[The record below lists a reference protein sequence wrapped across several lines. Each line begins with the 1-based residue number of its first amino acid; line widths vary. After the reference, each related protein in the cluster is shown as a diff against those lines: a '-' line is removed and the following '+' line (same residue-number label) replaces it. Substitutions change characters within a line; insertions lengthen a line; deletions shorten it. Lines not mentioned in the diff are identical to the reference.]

1 MSSMAFAF
9 LITVAVGGVLYV
21 FIYPLIS
28 GENRVEQRM
37 KEISAD
43 EIVAKRGGGRKSA
56 DASTNRRQQVEDTL
70 KQLEAKQKNRK
81 NPPIEIRLQQA
92 GLSISKKQF
101 YLFSA
106 VAGVMSFLLMLLSGM
121 GLFLAVPAGIAG
133 GFGIPRWV
141 IGYLK
146 KKRENKFI
154 MELPNAIDVI
164 VRGVKAGLPIG
175 DCIRII
181 ANETTEPVKGE
192 FRQIAEGQSVGMSLS
207 DSAQKMFERVPL
219 PEANFFGIVLAIQ
232 AQAGGNLSE
241 ALGNLSRVLRERKKM
256 TAKIKAM
263 SMEAKAS
270 AAIIASLPFA
280 VMMLVYLTSP
290 GYIEL
295 LWTTP
300 TGRVLMA
307 GSAVWMLMGVMVMKK
322 MINFD
327 F

>member
-1 MSSMAFAF
+1 MSSIAFAF
-9 LITVAVGGVLYV
+9 LITVAVGGVVYV

-28 GENRVEQRM
+28 GEKRVEQRL
-37 KEISAD
+37 KEISVD
-43 EIVAKRGGGRKSA
+43 EIQAKRGRGKTA
-56 DASTNRRQQVEDTL
+56 DVSTSRRQQVEDSL
-70 KQLEAKQKNRK
+70 KQLEARQKNVK
-81 NPPIEIRLQQA
+81 NPPIEIRIQQA
-92 GLSISKKQF
+92 GLSFSKKQF
-101 YLFSA
+101 YLFSG
-106 VAGVMSFLLMLLSGM
+106 VAGLVSFALMFFSGM
-121 GLFLAVPAGIAG
+121 GLLLAVPAGLAG

-141 IGYLK
+141 IGFLK

-154 MELPNAIDVI
+154 NELPNAIDVI

-192 FRQIAEGQSVGMSLS
+192 FRQIAEGQAVGMSLS
-207 DSAQKMFERVPL
+207 DSAQKMYERVPL

-256 TAKIKAM
+256 SAKIKAM

-280 VMMLVYLTSP
+280 VMILVYLTSP

-295 LWTTP
+295 LWTTS

-307 GSAVWMLMGVMVMKK
+307 GSVVWMLMGVMVMRK

>member
-9 LITVAVGGVLYV
+9 LITVAVAGVLYV
-21 FIYPLIS
+21 FVYPLIS

-37 KEISAD
+37 REISAE
-43 EIVAKRGGGRKSA
+43 EIQAKRGRKNV
-56 DASTNRRQQVEDTL
+56 DSTTTRRQQVEDTL
-70 KQLEAKQKNRK
+70 KQLEAKQKNVK
-81 NPPIEIRLQQA
+81 NPPIEIRIQQA

-101 YLFSA
+101 YIFS
-106 VAGVMSFLLMLLSGM
+106 VAAGLVSFLLMFMSGM
-121 GLFLAVPAGIAG
+121 GLFLSIPAFVAG

-141 IGYLK
+141 LGYLK
-146 KKRENKFI
+146 KKRETKFI
-154 MELPNAIDVI
+154 LELPNAIDVI

-181 ANETTEPVKGE
+181 ANETVEPVKGE
-192 FRQIAEGQSVGMSLS
+192 FRLIAEGQAVGMSLS

-232 AQAGGNLSE
+232 QQAGGNLSE

-256 TAKIKAM
+256 SAKIKAM

-270 AAIIASLPFA
+270 AGIIASLPFA
-280 VMMLVYLTSP
+280 VMLLVYLTSP

-295 LWTTP
+295 LWTTS

-307 GSAVWMLMGVMVMKK
+307 GSAMWMTMGVLVMRR

>member
-1 MSSMAFAF
+1 MSSIAFAF
-9 LITVAVGGVLYV
+9 LITVAVGGVVYV
-21 FIYPLIS
+21 FIYPMIS
-28 GENRVEQRM
+28 GEKRVEERM
-37 KEISAD
+37 RGISAD
-43 EIVAKRGGGRKSA
+43 EIQVKRSRKPADGNSA
-56 DASTNRRQQVEDTL
+56 RRQQVEDTL
-70 KQLEAKQKNRK
+70 KQIEAKQKNVK

-92 GLSISKKQF
+92 GLSITKRQF
-101 YLFSA
+101 YTFSIA
-106 VAGVMSFLLMLLSGM
+106 AGLAAFVLMYIFGM
-121 GLFLAVPAGIAG
+121 GLFLALAAIPAAA
-133 GFGIPRWV
+133 FGVPRWV

-146 KKRENKFI
+146 TKRENKFI
-154 MELPNAIDVI
+154 LELPNAIDVI

-192 FRQIAEGQSVGMSLS
+192 FRLIAEGQAVGMSLS
-207 DSAQKMFERVPL
+207 ESAAKLYERVPL

-232 AQAGGNLSE
+232 QQAGGNLSE

-256 TAKIKAM
+256 SAKIKAM

-270 AAIIASLPFA
+270 ASIIASLPFG
-280 VMMLVYLTSP
+280 VMILVYLTSP

-295 LWTTP
+295 LWKTS
-300 TGRVLMA
+300 TGHMLLV
-307 GSAVWMLMGVMVMKK
+307 GSAVWMLIGVFVMRR

>member
-1 MSSMAFAF
+1 MSSIAFAF
-9 LITVAVGGVLYV
+9 LITVAVGGVVYV
-21 FIYPLIS
+21 FIYPMIS
-28 GENRVEQRM
+28 GEKRVEERM
-37 KEISAD
+37 RGISAD
-43 EIVAKRGGGRKSA
+43 EIQVKRGRKPNDSSSA
-56 DASTNRRQQVEDTL
+56 RRQQIEDTL
-70 KQLEAKQKNRK
+70 KQLEAKRKNVK

-92 GLSISKKQF
+92 GLSITKRQF
-101 YLFSA
+101 FIFSIA
-106 VAGVMSFLLMLLSGM
+106 AGVAAFVLMLVSGM
-121 GLFLAVPAGIAG
+121 GLYLALAAIPAGA
-133 GFGIPRWV
+133 FGIPRWV
-141 IGYLK
+141 LGYLK

-154 MELPNAIDVI
+154 NELPNAIDVI

-192 FRQIAEGQSVGMSLS
+192 FRLIAEGQAVGMSLS
-207 DSAQKMFERVPL
+207 DSAAKMYERVPL

-232 AQAGGNLSE
+232 QQAGGNLSE

-256 TAKIKAM
+256 SAKIQAM

-270 AAIIASLPFA
+270 ASIIASLPFG
-280 VMMLVYLTSP
+280 VMLLVYLTSP

-295 LWTTP
+295 LWKTS
-300 TGRVLMA
+300 TGHMLLVA
-307 GSAVWMLMGVMVMKK
+307 SGVWMLIGVFVMRR

>member
-21 FIYPLIS
+21 FIYPMIS
-28 GENRVEQRM
+28 GEKRAEQRL
-37 KEISAD
+37 KEISVD
-43 EIVAKRGGGRKSA
+43 EIQAKRGGRKTA
-56 DASTNRRQQVEDTL
+56 DAATSRRQQVEDSL
-70 KQLEAKQKNRK
+70 KQLEAKQKNAK

-92 GLSISKKQF
+92 GLSISKRQF
-101 YLFSA
+101 FLFSGA
-106 VAGVMSFLLMLLSGM
+106 AGLMSFVLMFLSGM
-121 GLFLAVPAGIAG
+121 GLFLAIPAGIAG

-141 IGYLK
+141 IGYLR

-154 MELPNAIDVI
+154 LELPNAIDVI

-181 ANETTEPVKGE
+181 ANETSEPVKGE
-192 FRQIAEGQSVGMSLS
+192 FRLIAEGQAVGMSLS
-207 DSAQKMFERVPL
+207 DSAQRMYERVPL

-232 AQAGGNLSE
+232 QQAGGNLSE

-256 TAKIKAM
+256 SAKIKAM

-307 GSAVWMLMGVMVMKK
+307 GSVVWMLMGVMVMKK

>member
-1 MSSMAFAF
+1 MSSMAYAF

-21 FIYPLIS
+21 FIYPMLS
-28 GENRVEQRM
+28 GEKRVEQRM
-37 KEISAD
+37 REISAD
-43 EIVAKRGGGRKSA
+43 EIQAKRGRKTA
-56 DASTNRRQQVEDTL
+56 DSTTARRQQVEDTL
-70 KQLEAKQKNRK
+70 KQLEAKQKNVK
-81 NPPIEIRLQQA
+81 NPPIEMRLQQA

-101 YLFSA
+101 YVFSA
-106 VAGVMSFLLMLLSGM
+106 VAGLIAFLLMLLSGM
-121 GLFLAVPAGIAG
+121 GLWLALAAIPAG

-141 IGYLK
+141 VGYLK
-146 KKRENKFI
+146 KKREAKFI
-154 MELPNAIDVI
+154 LELPNAIDVI
-164 VRGVKAGLPIG
+164 VRGVRAGLPIG

-181 ANETTEPVKGE
+181 AAETTEPVRGE
-192 FRQIAEGQSVGMSLS
+192 FRLIAEGQAIGMSLS
-207 DSAQKMFERVPL
+207 ESAQKMYERVPL

-232 AQAGGNLSE
+232 QQAGGNLSE

-256 TAKIKAM
+256 SQKIKAM

-270 AAIIASLPFA
+270 ASIIASLPFG

-290 GYIEL
+290 NYIEL

-300 TGRVLMA
+300 TGRVLLA
-307 GSAVWMLMGVMVMKK
+307 GSAMWMTMGVLVMRK